1 MMSKIC
7 RIAIALLVVSG
18 VMACSWL
25 PEVKEETT
33 GWSAEKLYSEAHGA
47 LVSGNYTRAVKLFD
61 TLEGRF
67 PYGRYA
73 QQAILEGAYA
83 NFRQGET
90 TPAIAACDRFI
101 RTYPNHQIVD
111 YAYYL
116 KGLINFREDQGIFG
130 YIAEQDLSER
140 DPKMTKEAFAAFRE
154 IATRF
159 PDSKYAADSI
169 ERMRYLTNALAGYEV
184 HVARY
189 YYNRGA
195 YVAAANRAQATLTNY
210 PKTPANEDALIV
222 LVNSYDKLQMPQ
234 LRDDAQRVLKETF
247 PNGKSSALRAKSWW
261 QFWAKDELPPPIEE
275 AKPWWKFWSADD
287 ARPAADSKPW
297 WKIW

>member
-1 MMSKIC
+1 MMSKMC
-7 RIAIALLVVSG
+7 RMAIALLIVSG
-18 VMACSWL
+18 IAACSWL

-47 LVSGNYTRAVKLFD
+47 MVTGNYTRAAKLFD

-73 QQAILEGAYA
+73 QQAILEGAYT
-83 NFRQGET
+83 NFRQNET
-90 TPAIAACDRFI
+90 ALALAACDRFI
-101 RTYPNHQIVD
+101 RTYPNHPSVD

-116 KGLINFREDQGIFG
+116 KGLVNFREDQGLFG

-140 DPKMTKEAFAAFRE
+140 DPKMTKEAFGAFRE
-154 IATRF
+154 ISTRF
-159 PDSKYAADSI
+159 PDSRYAPDSI

-195 YVAAANRAQATLTNY
+195 YIAAINRAQAALTNY
-210 PKTPANEDALIV
+210 PRTPANEDALIV
-222 LVNSYDKLQMPQ
+222 LVKSYDKLQMTQ
-234 LRDDAQRVLKETF
+234 LRDDSQRILNDTF
-247 PNGKSSALRAKSWW
+247 PNGRLTEVRAPPWW
-261 QFWAKDELPPPIEE
+261 KFWAKDELPPPIDLS
-275 AKPWWKFWSADD
+275 KSWWKFWQ
-287 ARPAADSKPW
+287 
-297 WKIW
+297 

>member
-7 RIAIALLVVSG
+7 RVAIALLIVSG
-18 VMACSWL
+18 VMGCSWL

-33 GWSAEKLYSEAHGA
+33 DWSAERLYSEAHGA
-47 LVSGNYTRAVKLFD
+47 MVTGNYTRAIKLFD

-73 QQAILEGAYA
+73 QQAILEGAYS
-83 NFRQGET
+83 NFRQNET
-90 TPAIAACDRFI
+90 AAALAGCDRFI
-101 RTYPNHQIVD
+101 RTYPNHQSVD

-159 PDSKYAADSI
+159 PDSRYAPDSI

-195 YVAAANRAQATLTNY
+195 YVAAANRAQAALTNY
-210 PKTPANEDALIV
+210 PRTPANEDALIV
-222 LVNSYDKLQMPQ
+222 MVRSYDKLQMTQ
-234 LRDDAQRVLKETF
+234 LRDDTQRILTETF
-247 PNGKSSALRAKSWW
+247 PKGRGAEVRARAWW
-261 QFWAKDELPPPIEE
+261 QFWAKDELPPPIELST
-275 AKPWWKFWSADD
+275 PWWKFW
-287 ARPAADSKPW
+287 
-297 WKIW
+297 

>member
-1 MMSKIC
+1 MSKIC
-7 RIAIALLVVSG
+7 RLAIALLIVSG
-18 VMACSWL
+18 VVACSWL

-33 GWSAEKLYSEAHGA
+33 GWSAEKLYSEAHDA

-83 NFRQGET
+83 NFRQGEP

-116 KGLINFREDQGIFG
+116 KGLINFREDQGLFG
-130 YIAEQDLSER
+130 YIVEQDLSER
-140 DPKMTKEAFAAFRE
+140 DPKMTKEAYAAFRE
-154 IATRF
+154 ISTRF
-159 PDSKYAADSI
+159 PESKYAADSI

-210 PKTPANEDALIV
+210 PQTPANEDALIV

-234 LRDDAQRVLKETF
+234 LRDDAQRILKETF
-247 PNGKSSALRAKSWW
+247 PNGKNSALRAKAWW
-261 QFWAKDELPPPIEE
+261 QFWAKDELPPPSVD
-275 AKPWWKFWSADD
+275 APSVNDMKSWWKFWQVDQSNPWWKFW
-287 ARPAADSKPW
+287 
-297 WKIW
+297 